1 MLVKILDM
9 SIPLFGAIICFL
21 LYMGKIPIKENK
33 NDNKTFY
40 AGHKK
45 FFLLAAIGLLVFC
58 LSILIG

>member
-1 MLVKILDM
+1 M

-21 LYMGKIPIKENK
+21 LYMGKIPIKGNK

-40 AGHKK
+40 ASHKK
-45 FFLLAAIGLLVFC
+45 FLLLAAIGLLIFC